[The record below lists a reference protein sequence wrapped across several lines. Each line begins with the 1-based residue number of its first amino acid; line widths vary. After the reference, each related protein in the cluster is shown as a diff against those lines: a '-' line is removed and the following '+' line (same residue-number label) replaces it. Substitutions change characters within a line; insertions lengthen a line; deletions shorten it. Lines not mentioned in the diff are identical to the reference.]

1 MKKENFERLL
11 ERLEI
16 KSEKVTVYKNN
27 GVEINGYTLIFDTKV
42 RPTIYDSMIENSDEM
57 ELVRIIMEE
66 KTKAETEP
74 MDIMI
79 DKIMTREYV
88 KENVYIGIRNIEANV
103 NDVTTTSRVN
113 EYCTDLE
120 EYLYIRLKKEDCER
134 LGDISAEATI
144 KINEN
149 LLNIINSTEKEVWK
163 WAEENMI
170 YDLEIKTIQETL
182 SELMPYETEETIPD
196 CGMFVISNKC
206 KTFGAGQI
214 VNMNLIKKY
223 LEKKGVE
230 RFAILPSSIHEI
242 LAVRIN
248 EHNMAE
254 LNDMVK
260 EITINQVEPKE
271 RLSEHAY
278 GIFTI

>member
-27 GVEINGYTLIFDTKV
+27 GVEVNGYTLIFDTKI

-88 KENVYIGIRNIEANV
+88 KENVYIGLRNIEANV

-120 EYLYIRLKKEDCER
+120 EFLYIRLRKEDCER
-134 LGDISAEATI
+134 IGDISAEATI

-149 LLNIINSTEKEVWK
+149 LLKNISSTEKEAWK

-170 YDLEIKTIQETL
+170 YDLEIKSIKETL
-182 SELMPYETEETIPD
+182 EELIPFESEEKIFD
-196 CGMFVISNKC
+196 CGMYVISNKC
-206 KTFGAGQI
+206 KTYGAGQI
-214 VNMNLIKKY
+214 INMDLIKNY
-223 LEKKGVE
+223 LEKKGVK

-242 LAVRIN
+242 LAVRID
-248 EHNMAE
+248 EMDMKT

-260 EITINQVEPKE
+260 EVTINQVEPRE